1 MTQNSILTTNTLH
14 QLTNSLQENHRLNIS
29 HRSSHLNQTN
39 VSLIASIVDR
49 KIGNF
54 LNPILSIKRRIQPPT

>member
-1 MTQNSILTTNTLH
+1 MTQNSILTANTLH
-14 QLTNSLQENHRLNIS
+14 QLTNSFQENHRLNIS

-54 LNPILSIKRRIQPPT
+54 LNPTLSMK